1 MEEALRNHLMA
12 NLALVALVGEKV
24 RWVVSSPDDAGARI
38 VLQVITRTPSY
49 HLAGQTN
56 LAETVVQADCFAE
69 SALTALTLARAV
81 KAAIPK
87 APFTRDSIYFSVTQ
101 LGERQ
106 SYEGEAASHR
116 VHRVS
121 LDFRVWHSEP

>member
-12 NLALVALVGEKV
+12 NEPLVALVGERV
-24 RWVVSSPDDAGARI
+24 RWVVSSPDDAGARV
-38 VLQVITRTPSY
+38 VLRVISRQPAY
-49 HLAGQTN
+49 HLAGQTD
-56 LAETVVQADCFAE
+56 LADTVVQADCYAE
-69 SALTALTLARAV
+69 SALAALTVARAF

-87 APFTRDSIYFSVTQ
+87 APFTRESIYFSVTQ

-106 SYEGEAASHR
+106 SYEGDVPSHR